1 MATQLAYCI
10 NGEPKISNLVKARFT
25 EKGFIKNISL
35 VSESGKF

>member
-10 NGEPKISNLVKARFT
+10 KGELKISNLVKARFA

-35 VSESGKF
+35 VSESRRF

>member
-10 NGEPKISNLVKARFT
+10 NGEPKISNFVKARFA

-35 VSESGKF
+35 VSEFRKF